1 MSNLQLEQTNKF
13 PLIWFGIAILI
24 ALLISGC
31 GISDSDTDSGTES
44 STDNDS
50 DDESETAVSFSLT
63 SSAFQDGEEIPSK
76 YTCEGRSTN
85 PPLTISG
92 IPVGTNKLVLF
103 LDDLDGSPQGTIG
116 KDPQVTTSWNHWVVF
131 NIPVVSSFNA
141 SSLPSYATEGNNDSS
156 DQEYEPPCPPGQ
168 PIRDKHEYQFTLY
181 ATDTEFD
188 SGIANTR
195 AGLVTAMEGFI
206 IEKTTLTGTY
216 GTN

>member
-44 STDNDS
+44 STDSDS

-63 SSAFQDGEEIPSK
+63 SSAFKEGGEIPSK
-76 YTCEGRSTN
+76 YTCDGQSTN
-85 PPLTISG
+85 PPFTISG
-92 IPVGTNKLVLF
+92 IPDGTNKLVLF

-116 KDPQVTTSWNHWVVF
+116 TDPKVTTSWNHWVVF
-131 NIPVVSSFNA
+131 NIPVVSSINA
-141 SSLPSYATEGNNDSS
+141 SSLPSYATEGSNDSN

-168 PIRDKHEYQFTLY
+168 PISDKHRYKFTLY
-181 ATDTEFD
+181 ALDTEFD
-188 SGIANTR
+188 SGILNTR